1 MDARRYRSAP
11 AWSVA
16 LLLIASG
23 GAVSAQAK
31 AREPQMPAAVEET
44 PESIARLLAGRHA
57 FTELPT
63 KGKVKHD
70 IKMADQT
77 FAMTDGPSRVAL
89 FKLPEF
95 REAYVVTLKSYIY
108 KRAFSQTQMI
118 FVPITVVL
126 DADFVVTRT
135 VLENEFHWKSQT
147 MMKSPR
153 LEAVLPFADGQKG
166 DRFVLVYTRAS
177 QVGHLVGFSGGGGP
191 LESTNVS
198 LAQKKSADGNLEVE
212 TGPAKKP

>member
-1 MDARRYRSAP
+1 MDTRRYRHSP
-11 AWSVA
+11 VWSLA
-16 LLLIASG
+16 LLLIASD
-23 GAVSAQAK
+23 GAVPAQAM
-31 AREPQMPAAVEET
+31 AQEPPVPAAVEES
-44 PESIARLLAGRHA
+44 PESIARLLAGRKA
-57 FTELPT
+57 FTELPP

-95 REAYVVTLKSYIY
+95 GETYVVTLKSYVY
-108 KRAFSQTQMI
+108 KRAFSQTQKI
-118 FVPITVVL
+118 FVPTMVVL

-135 VLENEFHWKSQT
+135 VLENQLQWKSET
-147 MMKSPR
+147 MTKGPR
-153 LEAVLPFADGQKG
+153 LQAMLPFTDVQKG

-191 LESTNVS
+191 FEPTGVS
-198 LAQKKSADGNLEVE
+198 FPQEMSADGNLEVE